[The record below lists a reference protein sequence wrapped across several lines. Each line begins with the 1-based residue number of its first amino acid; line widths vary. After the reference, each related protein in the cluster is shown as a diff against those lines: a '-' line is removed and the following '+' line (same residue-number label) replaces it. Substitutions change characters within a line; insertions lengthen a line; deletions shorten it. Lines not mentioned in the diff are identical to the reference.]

1 MHTMHRYQENER
13 NMTLEIRKVEL
24 GDKGEW
30 RCRVWNN
37 EGSITRNFTLHIID
51 PIKMFDYL
59 AESGVPDVENLLP
72 GLHSHAD
79 LQYLKYKLR
88 NWNPN
93 LDIDAKIQ
101 DMSYILKN
109 RPSAIESN
117 NGLNDDDYNS
127 VEPEE
132 QSKTKASEEQS
143 KTRAS
148 GISQNQQPHQQFLP
162 NIPEEAAAE
171 EEKETTLSPT
181 MATVPFEIV
190 ETTTRSGYW
199 PGPRKLT
206 NLAPYFRQ
214 ASLHGSAPIISPA
227 GRTVKLSCRASGQPQ
242 PHVIWH
248 KNNIEL
254 SDKSERNTGAP
265 YKFRK
270 FSLEMQDAVESD
282 SGMYHCE
289 VFNKHGTIRRDFEV
303 TIVDRA
309 RSKPIIVPNVL
320 MNETVNV
327 NSTVNFTCKV
337 ISDSLPYFSWAKLLM
352 INGSYINYTD
362 PAEPKFNIL
371 DTYFMPRAKV
381 SRDHR
386 VTILT
391 IINVT
396 LDDQGLYACIAGNSL
411 GLTMANAT
419 LTVNEFRP
427 MTLPTEQLTP
437 PTDFQYVLFIA
448 LIFFAVAILA
458 AVATYIVYQR
468 RQSKNRIQNL
478 DKMGVLKKVV
488 ITKKEPK
495 DGEFWPDLASSY
507 AITIESVIRKQEHEN
522 SGDTSFSPQYEVP
535 TDDRW
540 EIDRSKLTLTN
551 ILGEG
556 AFGEVWQA
564 ILQKEVEGGNYEEEP
579 VAVKK
584 LKQTAQDKELIIL
597 VGEMQIFK
605 SIGEHKNVLKL
616 IGCST
621 GLGPLY
627 VVLELCRHG
636 NLRSFLQ
643 SHRRIDEEP
652 IYNYSENSESSV
664 NYVQPHQSPSV
675 MLEGDSQQGMRKLML
690 RDLIR
695 FATEISRGMEFLA
708 AKKIIHRDLAARN
721 VLVAENYTMKISD
734 FGLSRNVIH
743 NDYYRKHG
751 NGNLPIKWMAP
762 ESLDEDRHIYTTY
775 SDVWSYGVIVWEIMT
790 LGEQP
795 YRNIPMGCLYEKL
808 KSGYR
813 MEAPPTCPEE
823 ISSVMQRCWR
833 DIPEERPSFKTIGD
847 YFDKIIKGCD
857 TYKEE
862 THSEPSPQQS
872 DDSDNG
878 DEGLIYDI
886 ISPLQPR
893 KRPML
898 VPDMESFEDF
908 VEKSNINSIDNAEDS
923 PLLGR
928 RSNASPKI
936 RRKGRPKTEPYYFN
950 MEAARNNEY
959 DSAIASPMW
968 NERNETEGESDATN
982 LSETESLLARQ
993 RRIAPIEHDYVNN
1006 EALNSRSKHSSKS
1019 SKASN
1024 NYYSNTGV
1032 RNSQFSDSSAFE
1044 MELGTMIYSSPPSKK
1059 SSSSNLSVG
1068 VTQPPVPSRVSSQNG
1083 FIQRSYSTES
1093 QTSSGRGGSSAMSSA
1108 EGLGGIG
1115 DLCQIEYTTI
1125 NPTRT
1130 PSSSNPKLSPTK
1142 K

>member
-51 PIKMFDYL
+51 YCDYFLFSNITVSNLPLECICQWKILKFTKEGVNFSRVTDEICKQFKKDNNDILLHRRPACIGRPCTPTDFSEMSSDVNATLLYKDIESLENGVNPFSQSSLNSVDDLLPASSPMFDISPRAVPRISNGPKILDPIKMFDYL

-88 NWNPN
+88 NWDPN

-101 DMSYILKN
+101 DMSYIMKN
-109 RPSAIESN
+109 RPSTIELK
-117 NGLNDDDYNS
+117 NGVNEADYNS

-132 QSKTKASEEQS
+132 QIKTKSSDIPQIPQKPQQEPQQQQS
-143 KTRAS
+143 
-148 GISQNQQPHQQFLP
+148 LP
-162 NIPEEAAAE
+162 IIPEEKVAE
-171 EEKETTLSPT
+171 EEKKETTLTPT
-181 MATVPFEIV
+181 AATVPFEMV

-242 PHVIWH
+242 PHVTWH

-386 VTILT
+386 VTVLT

-488 ITKKEPK
+488 ITRKVPK

-507 AITIESVIRKQEHEN
+507 AITIESVIRKQDHEN

-605 SIGEHKNVLKL
+605 SIGEHRNVLKL

-664 NYVQPHQSPSV
+664 NYVQPHQSSSV
-675 MLEGDSQQGMRKLML
+675 ILEGESQPGIRKLML

-872 DDSDNG
+872 DESDNG

-908 VEKSNINSIDNAEDS
+908 VEKSNINSIENAEDS
-923 PLLGR
+923 PLLG
-928 RSNASPKI
+928 
-936 RRKGRPKTEPYYFN
+936 
-950 MEAARNNEY
+950 
-959 DSAIASPMW
+959 
-968 NERNETEGESDATN
+968 
-982 LSETESLLARQ
+982 
-993 RRIAPIEHDYVNN
+993 
-1006 EALNSRSKHSSKS
+1006 
-1019 SKASN
+1019 
-1024 NYYSNTGV
+1024 
-1032 RNSQFSDSSAFE
+1032 
-1044 MELGTMIYSSPPSKK
+1044 SKK
-1059 SSSSNLSVG
+1059 
-1068 VTQPPVPSRVSSQNG
+1068 
-1083 FIQRSYSTES
+1083 
-1093 QTSSGRGGSSAMSSA
+1093 
-1108 EGLGGIG
+1108 
-1115 DLCQIEYTTI
+1115 
-1125 NPTRT
+1125 
-1130 PSSSNPKLSPTK
+1130 
-1142 K
+1142 